1 MFEIAKSVL
10 LICCSVIGAVIVI
23 KNSNLT
29 TKKDAKAETRSN
41 TILETKL
48 DYVVKGIDDIKLDS
62 RDQGRQ
68 INDVSE
74 RVTRVEESCKSAHK
88 RIDEIESK
96 K

>member
-1 MFEIAKSVL
+1 MSELVKSIV
-10 LICCSVIGAVIVI
+10 IVCCSVIGAVMVV
-23 KNSNLT
+23 KNSILV

-62 RDQGRQ
+62 RDQARQ

-74 RVTRVEESCKSAHK
+74 RVVRIEESAKSAHK
-88 RIDEIESK
+88 RIDELEK
-96 K
+96 